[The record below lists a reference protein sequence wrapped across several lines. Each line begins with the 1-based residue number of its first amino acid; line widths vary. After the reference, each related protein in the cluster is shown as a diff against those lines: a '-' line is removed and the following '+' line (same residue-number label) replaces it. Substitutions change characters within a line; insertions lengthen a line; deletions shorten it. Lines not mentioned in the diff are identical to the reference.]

1 MPTACIYTVA
11 VVIKEIGDNY
21 YSHQVTRST
30 SDDGAI
36 RRHTVV
42 VVGTGRVLAMSK
54 EGEGINKR
62 KGKGR

>member
-11 VVIKEIGDNY
+11 VVIKEIGDKY
-21 YSHQVTRST
+21 YSHQVTRSA

-42 VVGTGRVLAMSK
+42 VVR
-54 EGEGINKR
+54 NW
-62 KGKGR
+62 

>member
-11 VVIKEIGDNY
+11 VVIKEIGDKY
-21 YSHQVTRST
+21 YSHQVTRSA

-42 VVGTGRVLAMSK
+42 VVRNWEGTGNVQ
-54 EGEGINKR
+54 
-62 KGKGR
+62 GRGRDK

>member
-21 YSHQVTRST
+21 YSHQVTRSA

-42 VVGTGRVLAMSK
+42 VVR
-54 EGEGINKR
+54 NW
-62 KGKGR
+62 

>member
-21 YSHQVTRST
+21 YSHQVTRSA

-36 RRHTVV
+36 RCHTVV
-42 VVGTGRVLAMSK
+42 VVGDWQGTGNVQ
-54 EGEGINKR
+54 
-62 KGKGR
+62 GRGRDK

>member
-11 VVIKEIGDNY
+11 VVIKGIGDKY
-21 YSHQVTRST
+21 YSYQVTRSV

-42 VVGTGRVLAMSK
+42 VVGDWQGTGNV
-54 EGEGINKR
+54 
-62 KGKGR
+62 